1 MWAPARVLGNTGV
14 SAWCQRCPYFNSSVR
29 EMRRDCVSTLY
40 IIVWGELIRT
50 EDSSLPLREEIF
62 VQFLP
67 RIQQLRYSPQL
78 ADEKR
83 GFVHPIPGSPD
94 IL

>member
-1 MWAPARVLGNTGV
+1 
-14 SAWCQRCPYFNSSVR
+14 
-29 EMRRDCVSTLY
+29 MRRDCVSTLY

-50 EDSSLPLREEIF
+50 EDSSLPLREEIS
-62 VQFLP
+62 VQYLLP
-67 RIQQLRYSPQL
+67 ADPATKIFFQQ

-83 GFVHPIPGSPD
+83 GFVHPIPGPPD